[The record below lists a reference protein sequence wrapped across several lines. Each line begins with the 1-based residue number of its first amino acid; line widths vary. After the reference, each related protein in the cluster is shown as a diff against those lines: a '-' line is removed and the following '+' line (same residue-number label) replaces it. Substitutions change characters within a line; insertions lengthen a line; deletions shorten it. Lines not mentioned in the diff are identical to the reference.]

1 LISNVSNISSK
12 RGTFCELNSS
22 LDAKLSPFVSISEN
36 GVPDLD
42 ADPEPVG
49 PDGVPDPELVGL
61 DGVPDL
67 DADPEPVGPDGVPDP
82 ELVGL
87 DGVPDPELVGLD
99 GVPDP
104 ELVGPDG
111 VSVSTILSRK
121 M

>member
-42 ADPEPVG
+42 ADPE
-49 PDGVPDPELVGL
+49 LVGL
-61 DGVPDL
+61 
-67 DADPEPVGPDGVPDP
+67 DGVPDP

-104 ELVGPDG
+104 ELVRPDG